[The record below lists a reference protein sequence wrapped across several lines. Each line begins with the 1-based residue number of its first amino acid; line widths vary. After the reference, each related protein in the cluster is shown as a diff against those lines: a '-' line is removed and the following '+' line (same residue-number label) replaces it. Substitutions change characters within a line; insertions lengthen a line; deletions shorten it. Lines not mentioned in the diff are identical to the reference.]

1 VDEAGPPRRVAGNS
15 GFIGAA
21 TGVFRRSN
29 VRALRST
36 TLCVQLDGDSSW
48 WRSSGG
54 HLSLQR
60 VAALVMAQQH

>member
-1 VDEAGPPRRVAGNS
+1 VDEAGPSRRVAGIG

-21 TGVFRRSN
+21 KGVFRRSN
-29 VRALRST
+29 VKAERST

-60 VAALVMAQQH
+60 FAALVVAQR